1 MFSSRQAPDAVR
13 VLRAEADH
21 LQQGALHPAAAAH
34 RLAAEAVRPQEADT
48 AAEAG
53 AAEAEQA
60 AGADKKNTF
69 VNQSKKDIII
79 LCIRQTMPLTSTESG
94 IIIPSLTV
102 EEWKNSETYWKQ

>member
-1 MFSSRQAPDAVR
+1 MFSSRQAPDAVGIQCQ
-13 VLRAEADH
+13 EADR
-21 LQQGALHPAAAAH
+21 LQQDALLPAAADH
-34 RLAAEAVRPQEADT
+34 HLAAEAVHPQEADM

-53 AAEAEQA
+53 AAEAEPD

-94 IIIPSLTV
+94 IIMYSSL
-102 EEWKNSETYWKQ
+102 KI